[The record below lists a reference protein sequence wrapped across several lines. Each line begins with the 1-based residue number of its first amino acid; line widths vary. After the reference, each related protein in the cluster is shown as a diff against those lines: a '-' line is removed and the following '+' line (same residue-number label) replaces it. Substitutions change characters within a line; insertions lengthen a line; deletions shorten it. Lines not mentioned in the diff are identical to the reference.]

1 MTQPIASTNVKAG
14 RINASWDYRVEV
26 QIKKKEKTKTTLLL
40 GHFKFYDT
48 DGILQSTLCHYPLNG
63 AVCEKTEA
71 D

>member
-48 DGILQSTLCHYPLNG
+48 DGILQSTLYVITL
-63 AVCEKTEA
+63 
-71 D
+71 